1 VTHGAA
7 LAFVG
12 IAKRYGAV
20 AALQP
25 THLTIAPGEFF
36 ALLGPSGSGKST
48 LLGTVAGFVTPTEGS
63 VTIDDRDIT
72 GMPPHRRNIGMVFQ
86 NYALFPYLSVA
97 QNIAFPLKMRRL
109 KRAEIATRVARAL
122 EMVRLSD
129 FAERMPAQLS
139 GGQQQRVALARAAV
153 YDPPLLLMDEPLGAL
168 DKNLREEMQE
178 ELRQFHRN
186 VGATILYVT
195 HDQQEAASM
204 ADRMAIMQHG
214 KAEQIGPPRELYE
227 KPGNSFVARFL
238 GEANLF
244 GIARCEPSAAG
255 QLRLTTVEGPTL
267 LASGSPTGRVVCIRP
282 ENIVIATE
290 PPTRANC
297 FAGRIIDI
305 VHAAGSIRYRVALSP
320 TCIVIVRV
328 ASERRTIV
336 LPTDSA
342 VHVGWD
348 AEDALVLPS

>member
-1 VTHGAA
+1 MTRGAA
-7 LAFVG
+7 LQFVG
-12 IAKRYGAV
+12 VGKNYGPV
-20 AALQP
+20 AALRP
-25 THLTIAPGEFF
+25 TNLTIAPGEFF

-48 LLGTVAGFVTPTEGS
+48 LLGTVAGFVAPSEGK
-63 VTIDDRDIT
+63 VTIGGTDIT

-109 KRAEIATRVARAL
+109 PRAEIATRVTRAL
-122 EMVRLSD
+122 EMVRLGD
-129 FAERMPAQLS
+129 FGERMPAQLS

-178 ELRQFHRN
+178 ELRQFHRS

-204 ADRMAIMQHG
+204 ADRMAIMCQG
-214 KAEQIGPPRELYE
+214 AVEQIGPPRELYE

-244 GIARCEPSAAG
+244 RIGKTGSGPSGQSRLLTEEGQVLLAAG
-255 QLRLTTVEGPTL
+255 R
-267 LASGSPTGRVVCIRP
+267 ATGAVVCVRP
-282 ENIVIATE
+282 ENISIGQA
-290 PPTRANC
+290 PPGRPNC
-297 FAGRIIDI
+297 FPGRIVDI
-305 VHAAGSIRYRVALSP
+305 VHAAGSIRYRVAISP
-320 TCIVIVRV
+320 NCTVTARV
-328 ASERRTIV
+328 VSERRMTV
-336 LPTDSA
+336 LSMDAA
-342 VHVGWD
+342 VFIGWD
-348 AEDALVLPS
+348 AEDTLMLPS